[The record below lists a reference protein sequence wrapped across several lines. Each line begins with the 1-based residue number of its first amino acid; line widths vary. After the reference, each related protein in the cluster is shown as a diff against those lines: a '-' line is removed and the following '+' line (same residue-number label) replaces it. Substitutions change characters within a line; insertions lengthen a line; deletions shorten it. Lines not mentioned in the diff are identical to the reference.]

1 MARWL
6 VVVLLVSSCGK
17 GAEEQAREDVDREM
31 AARGETVKKDTPTE
45 PAKPLPPKKEKEKPP
60 DDPEPTTA
68 AEIDAARK
76 KAMIAGKAKDVIK
89 FCEMSKFDD
98 KSDPQ
103 ALLGCTVAAC
113 RENDA
118 DRARAWAKP
127 LQKAFRDQA
136 VKTCLANKVTL

>member
-6 VVVLLVSSCGK
+6 VLAVFFWGCGK
-17 GAEEQAREDVDREM
+17 GAEQQAREDVDKEM
-31 AARGETVKKDTPTE
+31 AARGETVKKDTPE
-45 PAKPLPPKKEKEKPP
+45 EAPKPPPPKKEKEKPP
-60 DDPEPTTA
+60 EDPEPTTP
-68 AEIDAARK
+68 AEIDSARK

-89 FCEMSKFDD
+89 YCEMSKFDD

-113 RENDA
+113 REA
-118 DRARAWAKP
+118 DVDKARAWAKP
-127 LQKAFRDQA
+127 LQKAFREQA